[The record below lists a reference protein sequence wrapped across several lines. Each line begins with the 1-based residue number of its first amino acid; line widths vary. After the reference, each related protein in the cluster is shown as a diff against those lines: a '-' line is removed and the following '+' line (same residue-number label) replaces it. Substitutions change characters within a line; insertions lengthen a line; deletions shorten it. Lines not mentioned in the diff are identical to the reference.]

1 MDLQKPLCVV
11 EEQLLTDTM
20 MRLKIRWALTR
31 MALIISVLL
40 IVQFLSQMGL
50 LTIKNPDCEQMSL
63 VQKSGMVQGDQEND
77 FEQQIE
83 AKQVR
88 APFTQE
94 PKTMKLSDSLSY
106 DSSDR
111 KDAEKPTD
119 YLTRLVAEL
128 SETRQSLVRSAL
140 HYHRLGKHIEDLNRF
155 IYFLDGK
162 TTPREEFPGQ
172 KSSKDVKHK
181 KEVCP
186 EKFMG
191 KTLAYGYPF
200 FRKGFQR
207 VECSE
212 FVPIDQLVTLLMTFP
227 GELSPQDRFKFLE
240 GAAKYYPNLR
250 IVVASKENR
259 PYDDLTKLKLNLK
272 NMVVKDP
279 AHGETWTKMLQ
290 EVTTPYALFAPE
302 VTHFTDDIELERL
315 VRMLSYNE
323 DAVVAGGSHRNLQG
337 EWDIGCLQVTFRNW
351 TAFFRGGYYRS
362 VSECVVCDLLSG
374 PFMAKTEAFKKLG
387 LDER

>member
-1 MDLQKPLCVV
+1 MV
-11 EEQLLTDTM
+11 
-20 MRLKIRWALTR
+20 RLKIRWALTR
-31 MALIISVLL
+31 MALIASVLL
-40 IVQFLSQMGL
+40 AVQFLSQMGL

-63 VQKSGMVQGDQEND
+63 VQKSDIVQGDLEND
-77 FEQQIE
+77 IDQQIE
-83 AKQVR
+83 AQQVSGGKD
-88 APFTQE
+88 TE
-94 PKTMKLSDSLSY
+94 KLANDLN
-106 DSSDR
+106 
-111 KDAEKPTD
+111 
-119 YLTRLVAEL
+119 RLAAEL

-140 HYHRLGKHIEDLNRF
+140 HYHRVGKHIEDLNRVIHF
-155 IYFLDGK
+155 WGGK
-162 TTPREEFPGQ
+162 TTPREKFPGE
-172 KSSKDVKHK
+172 KSSKDSKHK

-191 KTLAYGYPF
+191 KSLAYGYPF

-227 GELSPQDRFKFLE
+227 DELSPQNRFNFFE

-250 IVVASKENR
+250 IIVASKEKLSHDN
-259 PYDDLTKLKLNLK
+259 LTKLKLNLK
-272 NMVVKDP
+272 NMVVKDL

-302 VTHFTDDIELERL
+302 ITHFTDDVDLERL
-315 VRMLSYNE
+315 VRMLSYN
-323 DAVVAGGSHRNLQG
+323 DHAVVAGGSHRNLQG

-362 VSECVVCDLLSG
+362 FAECVVCDLLSG
-374 PFMAKTEAFKKLG
+374 PFMAKTEAFRNLD